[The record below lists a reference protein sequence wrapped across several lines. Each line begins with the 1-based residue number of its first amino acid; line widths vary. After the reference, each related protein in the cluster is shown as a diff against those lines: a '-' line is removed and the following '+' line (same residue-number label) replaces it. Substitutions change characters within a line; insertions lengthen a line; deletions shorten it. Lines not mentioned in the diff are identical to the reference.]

1 MRRAWKLDG
10 SRTLRCFLRGVFL
23 AQQRADS
30 LRHMDE
36 SGDGTMPQIIAEL
49 ACCVANA
56 AREAGLAEA
65 RLVGLDTNV
74 ELTRADIY
82 AIYDGAQLLLEP

>member
-1 MRRAWKLDG
+1 
-10 SRTLRCFLRGVFL
+10 
-23 AQQRADS
+23 
-30 LRHMDE
+30 
-36 SGDGTMPQIIAEL
+36 MPQIIAEL